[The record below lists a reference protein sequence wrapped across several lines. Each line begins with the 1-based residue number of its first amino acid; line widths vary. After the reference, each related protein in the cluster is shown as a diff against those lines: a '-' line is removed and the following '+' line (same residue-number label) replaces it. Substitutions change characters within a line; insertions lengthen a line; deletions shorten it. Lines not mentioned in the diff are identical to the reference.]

1 MAIARAVIC
10 EPKILLADE
19 PTGNLDTENSQ
30 AVLDML
36 RELNR
41 TFRQTILMITHN
53 PEAAG
58 VADRII
64 RMRDGRIISD

>member
-1 MAIARAVIC
+1 
-10 EPKILLADE
+10 
-19 PTGNLDTENSQ
+19 
-30 AVLDML
+30 ML

-41 TFRQTILMITHN
+41 TFHQTILMITHN

-64 RMRDGRIISD
+64 RMKDGRIISD